1 MPVFEYTARNVK
13 GEIVQNKGE
22 FATRDD
28 VLAHLRK
35 NRLVV
40 VQVREAPK
48 AFKIRFGPGIK
59 TRDVVI
65 FTRQF
70 ATMINAGLPLVQ
82 ALDILAQQTENKAL
96 ADVTRAVVYD
106 VESGHTLADALR
118 KHPKAFSD
126 LYVNMVAAG
135 EAGGILDTILLR
147 LAQFLEKNDALVR
160 KVKGAMIYPGVIMS
174 VAAIAVVTL
183 LIFVI
188 PVFENMFSSVGL
200 ALPLPTRIVI
210 GASRFL
216 KGYWWMLGAAGI
228 VGAYMFKK
236 YYASSNGK
244 LVVDRFMLR
253 VPVLGDVLRKSA
265 VSRFTRTLGTLISS

>member
-48 AFKIRFGPGIK
+48 QFKLKLGSGIK

-82 ALDILAQQTENKAL
+82 ALDILAQQTENKML
-96 ADVTRAVVYD
+96 ADVTRSVVYD

-135 EAGGILDTILLR
+135 EAGGISTPSCC
-147 LAQFLEKNDALVR
+147 AS
-160 KVKGAMIYPGVIMS
+160 P
-174 VAAIAVVTL
+174 
-183 LIFVI
+183 
-188 PVFENMFSSVGL
+188 SS
-200 ALPLPTRIVI
+200 
-210 GASRFL
+210 S
-216 KGYWWMLGAAGI
+216 
-228 VGAYMFKK
+228 KK
-236 YYASSNGK
+236 TTPSCA
-244 LVVDRFMLR
+244 R
-253 VPVLGDVLRKSA
+253 
-265 VSRFTRTLGTLISS
+265 